1 MAKNIIIFLICLLI
15 PSFASGGTWDHRIV
29 KVKYDIHV
37 NGMYSGIVEFIRSPS
52 GDVRNI
58 TFTDFLGADIDAR
71 IARKKWNLEV
81 NWSQLNN
88 FDMGNDGGQA
98 REILWL
104 LVKAIRNN
112 PSLTLAQATGWYDTN
127 YPDGLYNGIQLLR
140 KFRQWIENE
149 FGVEPDWDQF
159 KTYVIN
165 TKFAE
170 VDSYVP

>member
-52 GDVRNI
+52 GDVRNV

-71 IARKKWNLEV
+71 IARKKWNLEA
-81 NWSQLNN
+81 NWSVLNN

-98 REILWL
+98 KEILWI
-104 LVKAIRNN
+104 LVTSIRNN
-112 PSLTLAQATGWYDTN
+112 PSLTITQD
-127 YPDGLYNGIQLLR
+127 
-140 KFRQWIENE
+140 
-149 FGVEPDWDQF
+149 
-159 KTYVIN
+159 
-165 TKFAE
+165 
-170 VDSYVP
+170 